1 MTIIF
6 FILVTNQSTDK
17 NPDFEL
23 SEFAREQEVDRES
36 GKEEKTLIGITE
48 QEVTPEEDDMLFIG
62 KNCVVMFTIFY
73 TEVKTRHPDISH
85 WIL

>member
-1 MTIIF
+1 MTKTF
-6 FILVTNQSTDK
+6 SILVTNQSTDE

-36 GKEEKTLIGITE
+36 EKEEKTPIGITE

-62 KNCVVMFTIFY
+62 KNCFVMFTKFY
-73 TEVKTRHPDISH
+73 TEVKTRHPYISH